1 MKSKVSARYIFMKNR
16 NRLTAI
22 AGILIVLAF
31 AAKWLFKSE
40 TAESGLLLAA
50 SLIGGFPIAAS
61 AWQALKVKVISI
73 DLLVT
78 LAILGAFVIKEFEE
92 SAIVAF
98 LFLFGAYLEQKTL
111 AKTRSAIKE
120 LVEMVPETA
129 LRQTTDGDFEEVD
142 LDDLDEGD
150 ILLVKTGGKIPV
162 DGEVVFGSG
171 TANEASI
178 TGESMPLGKKPG
190 DPVYAGTILE
200 NGTIRIKA
208 EKVGD
213 ETTFGKIIELIEE
226 AQDSKSQAERLIDRF
241 SKYYTPVVLLL
252 AIIVGLISQDLE
264 LAVTTL
270 VLGCPGALVIG
281 VPVSNVAGI
290 GNGAKQGILFKGSE
304 VITKFSKVDTIMF
317 DKTGT
322 LTYGD
327 PRVSQVK
334 KYGQGQLAEQLLVS
348 VEKES
353 AHPLAKAITGYY
365 EDLEAKEVEASQVL
379 QGGGIVAQVAGQQ
392 VLVGNRYLLD
402 QYHVPVTKEMEKDME
417 ELASAGNSLVLVAV
431 NGQLELALGLKDEI
445 RAGVK
450 EDLAALKKLGVKN
463 LLLLSGDN
471 QKTVDLVAE
480 ELGLT
485 EAYGQLLPEDK
496 AEFVKK
502 RQAAGEIVAFVGDG
516 INDSPSLARADI
528 GMAMGSGTD
537 VAIETSN
544 VVLMNGS
551 FDRIPRALALAKATR
566 RNMIENI
573 TIALAV
579 VAVLLVSVLAS
590 SWMNMAIGMFVHEGS
605 ILVVIL
611 NAMRLLAYQS
621 KLQKSR
627 KLIENN
633 FSQAEG
639 PYTKGIESIQ

>member
-1 MKSKVSARYIFMKNR
+1 MQKWLMKNR
-16 NRLTAI
+16 NRLTA
-22 AGILIVLAF
+22 ATGILIVLAF

-40 TAESGLLLAA
+40 AAESGLLLAA

-78 LAILGAFVIKEFEE
+78 LAILGAFIIQEFEE

-129 LRQTTDGDFEEVD
+129 LRQTADGDFEEVD
-142 LDDLDEGD
+142 LDGLDEGD
-150 ILLVKTGGKIPV
+150 IVLVKTGGKIPV
-162 DGEVVFGSG
+162 DGEVVSGSG

-178 TGESMPLGKKPG
+178 TGESMPLDKKPG

-200 NGTIRIKA
+200 NGTIRIEA

-213 ETTFGKIIELIEE
+213 ETTFGKIIELVEE

-264 LAVTTL
+264 LAVTIL

-402 QYHVPVTKEMEKDME
+402 QYHVPVTKQMERDME

-528 GMAMGSGTD
+528 GIAMGSGTD

-605 ILVVIL
+605 ILFVIL
-611 NAMRLLAYQS
+611 NAMRLLAYRS

-633 FSQAEG
+633 F
-639 PYTKGIESIQ
+639 

>member
-1 MKSKVSARYIFMKNR
+1 MQKWLMKNR

-22 AGILIVLAF
+22 SGILIVLAF

-40 TAESGLLLAA
+40 TGASGLLLAT
-50 SLIGGFPIAAS
+50 SLTGGFPISAS

-78 LAILGAFVIKEFEE
+78 LAILGAFIIQEFEE

-129 LRQTTDGDFEEVD
+129 LRQTEDGDFEEVD

-162 DGEVVFGSG
+162 DGEVVSGSG
-171 TANEASI
+171 AANEASI
-178 TGESMPLGKKPG
+178 TGESMPSGKKPG
-190 DPVYAGTILE
+190 DQVYAGTILE

-213 ETTFGKIIELIEE
+213 ETTFGKIIELVEE

-264 LAVTTL
+264 LAVTIL

-365 EDLEAKEVEASQVL
+365 EDLEAKEVESSQVL
-379 QGGGIVAQVAGQQ
+379 QGGGIVAQVAGRQ

-402 QYHVPVTKEMEKDME
+402 QYHVSVTKEMEKNLE

-496 AEFVKK
+496 AEFVKR

-516 INDSPSLARADI
+516 INDSPSLARTDI
-528 GMAMGSGTD
+528 GIAMGSGTD

-544 VVLMNGS
+544 VVLMNSS

-611 NAMRLLAYQS
+611 NAMRLLAYRS
-621 KLQKSR
+621 KLQKLR

>member
-1 MKSKVSARYIFMKNR
+1 MQKWLMKNR
-16 NRLTAI
+16 NRLTVAT
-22 AGILIVLAF
+22 GILIVLAF
-31 AAKWLFKSE
+31 AAKWLLKSE

-61 AWQALKVKVISI
+61 AWRALKVKVISI

-78 LAILGAFVIKEFEE
+78 LAILGAFVIREFEE

-120 LVEMVPETA
+120 LVEMAPETA
-129 LRQTTDGDFEEVD
+129 LRQKADGDFEEVD
-142 LDDLDEGD
+142 VDDLDEGD

-162 DGEVVFGSG
+162 DGEVVSGSG

-213 ETTFGKIIELIEE
+213 ETTFGKIIELVEE

-252 AIIVGLISQDLE
+252 AIIVGLISQSLE
-264 LAVTTL
+264 LAVTIL

-322 LTYGD
+322 LTYGN
-327 PRVSQVK
+327 PRVGQMK
-334 KYGQGQLAEQLLVS
+334 KYGQGQLAEQLLFS
-348 VEKES
+348 VENES

-402 QYHVPVTKEMEKDME
+402 QYHVPVTKEMERDME
-417 ELASAGNSLVLVAV
+417 ELANAGNSLVLVAV

-502 RQAAGEIVAFVGDG
+502 RQTAGEIVAFVGDG

-528 GMAMGSGTD
+528 GIAMGSGTD

-551 FDRIPRALALAKATR
+551 FDRIPRALALAKTTR

-611 NAMRLLAYQS
+611 NAMRLLAYRS

-627 KLIENN
+627 NLIENN
-633 FSQAEG
+633 VSQAAG

>member
-1 MKSKVSARYIFMKNR
+1 MQKWLMQNR

-22 AGILIVLAF
+22 TGILIVLAF

-40 TAESGLLLAA
+40 TAESGLLLVA

-78 LAILGAFVIKEFEE
+78 LAILGAFVIQEFEE

-129 LRQTTDGDFEEVD
+129 LRQTEDGDFEEVD

-162 DGEVVFGSG
+162 DGEVVSGSG

-213 ETTFGKIIELIEE
+213 ETTFGKIIELVEE

-264 LAVTTL
+264 LAVTIL

-327 PRVSQVK
+327 PRVSQVR

-480 ELGLT
+480 EMGLT

-528 GMAMGSGTD
+528 GIAMGSGTD

-579 VAVLLVSVLAS
+579 VAVLLVSLLAS

-611 NAMRLLAYQS
+611 NAMRLLAYRS

-633 FSQAEG
+633 FSQAAG